1 VLLLPLSREEGGP
14 RTVPWLT
21 LVLVAL
27 NVLALVAV
35 DVATDEGP
43 LTDAVGRLI
52 AFLKQHP
59 YLELSPAMSRMLDD
73 EVVEEL
79 GHRRSAF
86 LGSRAL
92 PSMEE
97 FERERHEL
105 ADREQGVIDQLRALP
120 SQRWGFVPARPWS
133 VTLLTS
139 LFMHG
144 DWMHLIGNLVFL
156 WITAP
161 FLEERLGRWGFA
173 ALYLA
178 SGVAASGAH
187 AMRFPDSAVPLV
199 GASGAIAGLMGA
211 FVVYFAATRIRFLV
225 LPTPVVITLPALV
238 VFPLWLVEQMFLSR
252 YGGAD
257 SGVAFGAHVGGFL
270 FGIAAGGVARL
281 ARPDPGTS
289 RPSRRSPRTDRD
301 AFEEALEQGDAVRV
315 GEAGARLLE
324 QLRRAGEHEA
334 AAFVEEVRERIAAPR
349 PARLWLA
356 GASLLERLD
365 PEGALVMY
373 QELVDDEPD
382 GTAALRALVRRGDI
396 LRRQGKPHEA
406 RHALDRALRHPA
418 CTPAFK
424 EAVERSLAALPRA

>member
-1 VLLLPLSREEGGP
+1 
-14 RTVPWLT
+14 
-21 LVLVAL
+21 
-27 NVLALVAV
+27 
-35 DVATDEGP
+35 
-43 LTDAVGRLI
+43 
-52 AFLKQHP
+52 
-59 YLELSPAMSRMLDD
+59 
-73 EVVEEL
+73 
-79 GHRRSAF
+79 
-86 LGSRAL
+86 
-92 PSMEE
+92 
-97 FERERHEL
+97 
-105 ADREQGVIDQLRALP
+105 
-120 SQRWGFVPARPWS
+120 
-133 VTLLTS
+133 
-139 LFMHG
+139 
-144 DWMHLIGNLVFL
+144 
-156 WITAP
+156 
-161 FLEERLGRWGFA
+161 
-173 ALYLA
+173 
-178 SGVAASGAH
+178 
-187 AMRFPDSAVPLV
+187 
-199 GASGAIAGLMGA
+199 MGA